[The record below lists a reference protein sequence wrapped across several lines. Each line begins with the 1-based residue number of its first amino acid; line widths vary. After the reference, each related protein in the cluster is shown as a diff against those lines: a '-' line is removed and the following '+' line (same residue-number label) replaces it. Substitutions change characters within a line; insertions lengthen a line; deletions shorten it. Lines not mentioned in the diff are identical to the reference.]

1 MRNIPQHHANASKLR
16 IALETRTEW
25 LIRAQGIP
33 QTLLW
38 MADAFE
44 KKRHRNAS
52 HNQIN
57 TYLCKSMESEN
68 IKTGRGGYREGAGA
82 KQLYGEPTVNITFR
96 VPESHKSTIRR
107 MVYDYMDGLKTNPKN
122 EPKHNIPEYG
132 C

>member
-1 MRNIPQHHANASKLR
+1 
-16 IALETRTEW
+16 
-25 LIRAQGIP
+25 
-33 QTLLW
+33 

>member
-1 MRNIPQHHANASKLR
+1 
-16 IALETRTEW
+16 
-25 LIRAQGIP
+25 
-33 QTLLW
+33 

-44 KKRHRNAS
+44 KKRHRNAP

-82 KQLYGEPTVNITFR
+82 KPLYGEPTVNITFR

-107 MVYDYMDGLKTNPKN
+107 MVYDYMDKLKTNR
-122 EPKHNIPEYG
+122 KHEPEYG

>member
-1 MRNIPQHHANASKLR
+1 
-16 IALETRTEW
+16 
-25 LIRAQGIP
+25 
-33 QTLLW
+33 

-44 KKRHRNAS
+44 KKRHRNAP

-82 KQLYGEPTVNITFR
+82 KPLYGEPTVNITFR

-107 MVYDYMDGLKTNPKN
+107 MVYDYMDGLKTNPKH
-122 EPKHNIPEYG
+122 EPKQNIPEYG